1 MDFYK
6 LPNLDLRLLVVFDEI
21 RRHRS
26 LTQAAISLGLSQPA
40 ISKSLQ
46 RLRHELGDPL
56 FIRTRNGMEAT
67 PRAISLEAP
76 IADILRAYYER
87 IAVAPSFNPGI
98 SDRVFTIHAS
108 DLGLSVMIPQVAADL
123 KSKAPHT
130 RLHAISASQVE
141 LTAGL
146 ARGDIDLAIGAF
158 TFSQESGIY
167 QQRLYVE
174 NYLSLVRAE
183 HPLSRCD
190 VVDIERFRQQSHIV
204 VSAERSGHLH
214 GRAESRLLG
223 EIPPKNIAVRVPSF
237 VLAAMLLLQSD
248 HVLTVPAVAARAL
261 AAEFHLAFLPCP
273 IDLPGFTV
281 TQYWHERF
289 LDDPAN
295 RWLRQRIHAL
305 FGDGSPKP

>member
-1 MDFYK
+1 MDLYK

-26 LTQAAISLGLSQPA
+26 LTQAANSLGLSQPA

-56 FIRTRNGMEAT
+56 FIRTRDGMEAT

-87 IAVAPSFNPGI
+87 IAVAPSFNPAE
-98 SDRVFTIHAS
+98 SDRVFAIHAS
-108 DLGLSVMIPQVAADL
+108 DLGLSVLIPQIAADL
-123 KSKAPHT
+123 QSRAPYT
-130 RLHAISASQVE
+130 RLHAISASQQE
-141 LTAGL
+141 LTTGL

-158 TFSQESGIY
+158 SFNQESGIY

-174 NYLSLVRAE
+174 NYLSLVRAD

-190 VVDIERFRQQSHIV
+190 AVDVERFRQQTHIV
-204 VSAERSGHLH
+204 VSAEKSGHLH
-214 GRAESRLLG
+214 SRAESRLLG
-223 EIPPKNIAVRVPSF
+223 EIPPMNIAIRVPSF
-237 VLAAMLLLQSD
+237 VLAAMLLQQGD

-261 AAEFHLAFLPCP
+261 AAEFRLAFLPCP

-295 RWLRQRIHAL
+295 RWLRWRIHEL
-305 FGDGSPKP
+305 FGDGSLKP